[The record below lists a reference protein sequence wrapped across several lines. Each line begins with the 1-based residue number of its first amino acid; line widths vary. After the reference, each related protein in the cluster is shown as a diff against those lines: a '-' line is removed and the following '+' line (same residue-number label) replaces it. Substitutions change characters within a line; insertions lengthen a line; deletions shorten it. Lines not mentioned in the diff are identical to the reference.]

1 MKTNTKILGIV
12 TLVVLA
18 LALFLTI
25 GTDTAFGKVE
35 VSHLIIPSAD
45 GDEIN
50 CLMYRPKSATI
61 DNPAPAV
68 MLAHGGNDM
77 AEQMTSYCIELS
89 RRGYVVITRDATGS
103 HNSDP
108 ATGPSETERVEAA
121 GYRPQGLRAILT
133 TLQNFN
139 FVDHERICA
148 MGHSLGGTNAMSLA
162 VDTGALFLAI
172 NLGQNMY
179 GKGTFGAYDYNYSV
193 IIGDA
198 DEAVMMNTTP
208 QNDTYYS
215 VQTTVL
221 KRVFF
226 GDYDTPEEQLPDIE
240 FGKRYVVTGSDGGTY
255 YRTAF
260 RPASTHA
267 YYLCTQDAIQTVVY
281 AIASEVGVGLGPEI
295 NSYADRG
302 KIKTVWQWHD
312 IGYFLTFLAIL
323 GTMFFV
329 ASALLE
335 TSAFSSLKLKK
346 QNTASLAYKKYSWQ
360 WWVYAVVLLVSPLLL
375 FKPGIL
381 AATEKKFLGIL
392 NIRPLWLLGGNNNVI
407 IAWQWY
413 SAVLMLVLFLVY
425 HFTYGKKIG
434 GNKLSYGFGTS
445 DSGEFTI
452 GYIGKALAL
461 GLITVGSAY
470 LVYSFMA
477 AYTKQGIHIGTF
489 MLSTIHP
496 RRTFAFFMYFIFQ
509 IPYFLV
515 SSLAYKSIGI
525 TEGKDGTKGVLKT
538 IGLSLL
544 FSISLLFLYWVWFVS
559 SLQIHNGLPQWF
571 YVRDNLLGFLM
582 ISGNKIVVYNMLL
595 LPMCIGMAVA
605 NALNIYVVK
614 KTNSIWTGLF
624 TALLWGAWMLVSCG
638 DLAKAFY

>member
-1 MKTNTKILGIV
+1 MKTGTKIIGV
-12 TLVVLA
+12 ATLILVA
-18 LALFLTI
+18 LSLFLTI
-25 GTDTAFGKVE
+25 GSDTAFGKVE
-35 VSHLIIPSAD
+35 VSHLVLATGD
-45 GDEIN
+45 GDELN
-50 CLMYRPKSATI
+50 CLLYRPRTATA

-89 RRGYVVITRDATGS
+89 RRGYVVITRDAIGS
-103 HNSDP
+103 HNSDSS
-108 ATGPSETERVEAA
+108 TSPSEMARVEAA
-121 GYRPQGLRAILT
+121 GYRPMGLRAVLT
-133 TLQNFN
+133 ALQNYS
-139 FVDHERICA
+139 FVNQDYICA

-162 VDTGALFLAI
+162 VDTGALFLSI

-179 GKGTFGAYDYNYSV
+179 GKGTYGCYDYNYDV
-193 IIGDA
+193 IVGDA

-215 VQTTVL
+215 VQTPVL

-226 GDYDTPEEQLPDIE
+226 GDYKTPDDKLPDIE
-240 FGKRYVVTGSDGGTY
+240 FGKKYQVTGSDGNTY
-255 YRTAF
+255 YRTAY

-267 YYLCTQDAIQTVVY
+267 YYLCTQDAVQTVVF
-281 AIASEVGVGLGPEI
+281 AIASEVGVGLEPEI
-295 NSYADRG
+295 KSYADHT
-302 KIKTVWQWHD
+302 KIKTIWQMHD

-323 GTMFFV
+323 GMMFFV

-335 TSAFSSLKLKK
+335 THAFSSLKLKK
-346 QNTASLAYKKYSWQ
+346 QNTASLAFPKRSWQ
-360 WWVYAVVLLVSPLLL
+360 RWVFAAVLFVSPLLL

-381 AATEKKFLGIL
+381 GATEKFVGLFSLK
-392 NIRPLWLLGGNNNVI
+392 PLWLLGGNNNVI

-413 SAVLMLVLFLVY
+413 CAILMLALFIAY
-425 HFTYGKKIG
+425 HFIYGKKAG
-434 GNKLSYGFGTS
+434 GNKLTYGFATS
-445 DSGEFTI
+445 DTGKLNAS
-452 GYIGKALAL
+452 YIGKALAF

-470 LVYSFMA
+470 LLLACIS
-477 AYTKQGIHIGTF
+477 AYTKEGIHIGTF

-496 RRTFAFFMYFIFQ
+496 RRTLAVFIYFLFQ

-525 TEGKDGTKGVLKT
+525 TEGGDDTKNILKT
-538 IGLSLL
+538 IGLSVL
-544 FSISLLFLYWVWFVS
+544 FSLCLLFLYWLWFVS
-559 SLQIHNGLPQWF
+559 YLQIHDGLPQWF
-571 YVRDNLLGFLM
+571 YVRDNLRGFLM

-624 TALLWGAWMLVSCG
+624 TALLWGTWMLVSCG
-638 DLAKAFY
+638 DLAKMFY